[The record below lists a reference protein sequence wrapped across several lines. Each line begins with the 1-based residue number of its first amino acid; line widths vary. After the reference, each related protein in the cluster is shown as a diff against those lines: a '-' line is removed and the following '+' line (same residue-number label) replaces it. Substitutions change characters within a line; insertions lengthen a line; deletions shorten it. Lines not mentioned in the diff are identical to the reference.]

1 MFNSNIFEV
10 AIYHVG
16 SGVKAD
22 QYHLVLVDTNNSNNS
37 QVITSAETPEKLYQK
52 AFEVAHTAHKKN
64 VLVAAM
70 KKREVFQEQEELAL
84 GLGQAYRNRGDQQ
97 NATDHFRKANQFF
110 KQRVELETE
119 ILDIFG
125 VKISQNSFVNPVQL
139 Y

>member
-22 QYHLVLVDTNNSNNS
+22 QYHLVLVDTNNNKNS
-37 QVITSAETPEKLYQK
+37 QVITSAEAPEKLYQK
-52 AFEVAHTAHKKN
+52 AFEVANEAHKKN
-64 VLVAAM
+64 VLAAAM
-70 KKREVFQEQEELAL
+70 KKREVVQEQEELAL